1 MTSGP
6 YETEHEAVSAS
17 LYVQRG
23 LLGTGRDMTGA
34 NLDELTDACAAAGV
48 TVGAYD
54 ARILRWLADYEPQT
68 CAVVAGLIARAHAGP

>member
-1 MTSGP
+1 MTTGP

-34 NLDELTDACAAAGV
+34 NLDDLTGACSAAGV
-48 TVGAYD
+48 QIGAYD
-54 ARILRWLADYEPQT
+54 LRILRWLANYEPQT